1 MESSLTA
8 ASVFT
13 VVTGGERQVGLAVL
27 EPRARAGRADKKS
40 ARLTLYQF
48 SDARLAVLE
57 SLLVRHA
64 PEHVYGCD
72 AAAGGAS
79 EASALARLCA
89 SLGDGGVPLEAVPK
103 AKFAEADV
111 AAALAKLAGDDV
123 AAAPGAEEAAAPAA
137 AAAAASSS
145 SAAAPVSSSPAA
157 ARVPEGEEVRL
168 AWQRRRYAPASARAR
183 ACAPS
188 AARMRARHPPASP
201 LLSRSRGWRAR
212 RRRA

>member
-27 EPRARAGRADKKS
+27 EPRARAGRADKKA

-137 AAAAASSS
+137 AAAASSS
-145 SAAAPVSSSPAA
+145 SAAALVSPPAA

-168 AWQRRRYAPASARAR
+168 AWQRRRYAPTSARAR

>member
-27 EPRARAGRADKKS
+27 EPRARAGRADKKA

-137 AAAAASSS
+137 AAAASSS
-145 SAAAPVSSSPAA
+145 SAAAPVSSSTAA

-168 AWQRRRYAPASARAR
+168 PWQRRRYAPASARAR

-188 AARMRARHPPASP
+188 AARMRARHPPASH